1 MTTMHPEQRSST
13 TARDTGEV
21 PVVRG
26 TTLDAWVSHR
36 WEHGLQIDDLEDLQ
50 TLRVETR
57 NSTYDVAVVSGP
69 AGKVLVRGGHYFRD
83 WTPVL
88 LLGSSFGGGL
98 LKRHGVYVGLRLE
111 FFWCGRV
118 VITSPVYAIVV
129 GSTTPP
135 SRPDSPLT

>member
-36 WEHGLQIDDLEDLQ
+36 WEHGLQIDDLDDLQ

-69 AGKVLVRGGHYFRD
+69 AGKVLKHE
-83 WTPVL
+83 
-88 LLGSSFGGGL
+88 
-98 LKRHGVYVGLRLE
+98 LRQ
-111 FFWCGRV
+111 RR
-118 VITSPVYAIVV
+118 AQA
-129 GSTTPP
+129 
-135 SRPDSPLT
+135 